1 MINYGDFTVSLCTK
15 IEYSI
20 SILHRGT
27 ESFEILIEMH
37 DEQETFIQTNLLTG
51 HSNRRT
57 NERIESVNKF
67 KITGLKAIFIY
78 LYKKREENSIQ
89 KFYHRVGLAFL
100 GSSLNFFG
108 RKVKSF

>member
-1 MINYGDFTVSLCTK
+1 M
-15 IEYSI
+15 
-20 SILHRGT
+20 
-27 ESFEILIEMH
+27 EMH

-67 KITGLKAIFIY
+67 KISGLKAIFVY

-100 GSSLNFFG
+100 GSCLNFFG
-108 RKVKSF
+108 GK

>member
-1 MINYGDFTVSLCTK
+1 
-15 IEYSI
+15 
-20 SILHRGT
+20 
-27 ESFEILIEMH
+27 MH

-57 NERIESVNKF
+57 NERIESVN

>member
-1 MINYGDFTVSLCTK
+1 
-15 IEYSI
+15 
-20 SILHRGT
+20 
-27 ESFEILIEMH
+27 MH

-51 HSNRRT
+51 HSNRTT

-78 LYKKREENSIQ
+78 LYKMKEENSIQ

-108 RKVKSF
+108 RKVKGF

>member
-1 MINYGDFTVSLCTK
+1 
-15 IEYSI
+15 
-20 SILHRGT
+20 
-27 ESFEILIEMH
+27 MH

-51 HSNRRT
+51 QSNRT

-67 KITGLKAIFIY
+67 KIIGLKAIFIY

-89 KFYHRVGLAFL
+89 KFYHRVGLAFI

>member
-1 MINYGDFTVSLCTK
+1 M
-15 IEYSI
+15 
-20 SILHRGT
+20 
-27 ESFEILIEMH
+27 EMH

-57 NERIESVNKF
+57 NERVESVNKF

-78 LYKKREENSIQ
+78 LYKKREEKSI
-89 KFYHRVGLAFL
+89 GLAFL

>member
-1 MINYGDFTVSLCTK
+1 
-15 IEYSI
+15 
-20 SILHRGT
+20 
-27 ESFEILIEMH
+27 MH
-37 DEQETFIQTNLLTG
+37 DEKETFIQTNLLTG

-100 GSSLNFFG
+100 GSSLNFFWEESEEFLVLLTAVNVHKLHCG
-108 RKVKSF
+108 

>member
-1 MINYGDFTVSLCTK
+1 M
-15 IEYSI
+15 
-20 SILHRGT
+20 
-27 ESFEILIEMH
+27 EMR
-37 DEQETFIQTNLLTG
+37 DEQETLRQTNLLTG
-51 HSNRRT
+51 YSNRRT

-67 KITGLKAIFIY
+67 KISGLKAIFIY

>member
-1 MINYGDFTVSLCTK
+1 
-15 IEYSI
+15 
-20 SILHRGT
+20 
-27 ESFEILIEMH
+27 MH

-67 KITGLKAIFIY
+67 KITGLKALFIY

-100 GSSLNFFG
+100 GFQFEFFWEESEEFLVLLTAVNVHKLHCG
-108 RKVKSF
+108 